1 MNLDGRLES
10 FSDYYFFLE
19 RTWVPNFLDLSM
31 LELIDALNA
40 IGIVLEITGFIFLL
54 VQFKDR
60 IFQIA
65 RKHADKDMKE
75 WYEKVNKDLD
85 NPPKIPKSQ
94 RDFTSG
100 IYQKLFDLTGILF
113 VIVGL
118 GFQLMSILV
127 NAFF

>member
-1 MNLDGRLES
+1 
-10 FSDYYFFLE
+10 
-19 RTWVPNFLDLSM
+19 M